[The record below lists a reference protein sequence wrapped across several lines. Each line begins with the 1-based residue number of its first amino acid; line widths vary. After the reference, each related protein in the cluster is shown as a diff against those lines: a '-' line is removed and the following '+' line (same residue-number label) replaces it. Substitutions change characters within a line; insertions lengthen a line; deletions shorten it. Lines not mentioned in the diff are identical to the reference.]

1 MKKEDF
7 IMLVKNLTP
16 RGAGVKISKNPDL
29 KKLLWNITSFLPENA
44 PQSLRIWCIKEG
56 ILTKDNLPK
65 CPVCGSLPAFSTG
78 KFLTYCSKKCAQL
91 DKEKFIK
98 KYGVDHYLKLKEV
111 KEKRKET
118 VLRRYGVDNIGKIT
132 REKAKKTMLERYGV
146 DNYTK
151 TKEYKERL
159 KEISLRKYG
168 TTHPMKSPIVKE
180 KLQEILNE
188 KRKNILEKQQK
199 VLQEKYGVNSPM
211 KIPAVK
217 EKVLKKYKKKVW
229 GRLNIKFKAIDVKP
243 LFDFETFKYYKVKE
257 RKKLLFL
264 CKKCGAK
271 FLDHLDNG
279 HLPVCPVCY
288 RSTIPEQEIV
298 KFLKDKNITFET
310 NNRNVLNSFEIDIFI
325 PEKNLGIEVN
335 GIYYHAYENLIHLRG
350 LSKKEAKNYH
360 RLKWILAT
368 QKNIKLLQ
376 FWDSEILNKKDIVFS
391 IISNFL
397 GLNQK
402 VYAKDCKLIE
412 LTETQVL
419 DFFFKNHI
427 ASEVVLGKSFGLV
440 YKDKIVSAISI
451 GKARFGLEGYE
462 IYRFANKRYTNVI
475 GALGKLTSH
484 IKNYI
489 KGNLYSYVDLRL
501 FSGKSL
507 ETIGFEK
514 VKITEPDYY
523 YTKDFINLI
532 PRQKFMK
539 LKTGLTEKDFCKQNG
554 YHRIFSVGNALYK
567 LTI

>member
-7 IMLVKNLTP
+7 IMLIKNLTP

-29 KKLLWNITSFLPENA
+29 KKLLWDITSFLPEYA

-56 ILTKDNLPK
+56 ILTQDELPK
-65 CPVCGSLPAFSTG
+65 CPVCGNLPAFSTG

-98 KYGVDHYLKLKEV
+98 KYGVEHHSKLKEV
-111 KEKRKET
+111 KEKRKKT
-118 VLRRYGVDNIGKIT
+118 VLERYGVDNIGKIT
-132 REKAKKTMLERYGV
+132 REKAKKTMLERYNV

-159 KEISLRKYG
+159 KEVSLRKYG
-168 TTHPMKSPIVKE
+168 TTHPMKSPVVKE
-180 KLQEILNE
+180 KLKRILRE
-188 KRKNILEKQQK
+188 KRKNIVEKQQK

-211 KIPAVK
+211 KIPTVK
-217 EKVLKKYKKKVW
+217 EKVLIKYKKKVW
-229 GRLNIKFKAIDVKP
+229 ERLNIKLETINIKP
-243 LFDFETFKYYKVKE
+243 LFDFEFFKSYKVKE

-264 CKKCGAK
+264 CKKCGTE

-288 RSTIPEQEIV
+288 KGTTPEQEIIR
-298 KFLKDKNITFET
+298 FLKDKNIAFEM
-310 NNRNVLNSFEIDIFI
+310 NNRNILDSFEIDIFI
-325 PEKNLGIEVN
+325 PKKNLGIEVN
-335 GIYYHAYENLIHLRG
+335 GIYYHTYENLIHLRG
-350 LSKKEAKNYH
+350 LSEKKAKNYH

-368 QKNIKLLQ
+368 QKNIRLLQ

-391 IISNFL
+391 IISNYL

-402 VYAKDCKLIE
+402 IYARDCKIVE
-412 LTETQVL
+412 LTEMQAF

-427 ASEVVLGKSFGLV
+427 ASEVILGKSFGLV
-440 YKDKIVSAISI
+440 YKEELVSAISI

-462 IYRFANKRYTNVI
+462 IYRFANKKYTNVI
-475 GALGKLTSH
+475 GALGKLIAH
-484 IKNYI
+484 LKNYI

-507 ETIGFEK
+507 ETIGFKK
-514 VKITEPDYY
+514 VRITKPDYY
-523 YTKDFINLI
+523 YTKDFVNLI
-532 PRQKFMK
+532 PRQNFMK
-539 LKTGLTEKDFCKQNG
+539 LKTGQNEKDFVEKNG
-554 YHRIFSVGNALYK
+554 YHKIFSVGNALYK